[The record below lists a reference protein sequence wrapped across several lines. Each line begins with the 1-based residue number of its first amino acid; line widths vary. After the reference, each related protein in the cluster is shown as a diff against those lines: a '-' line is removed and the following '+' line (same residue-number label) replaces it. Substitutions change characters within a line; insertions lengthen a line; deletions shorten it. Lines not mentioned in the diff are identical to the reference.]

1 MTDLAAAA
9 AAPPAP
15 APAPEP
21 APTPKHRRSPS
32 RPSDPPHLLVT
43 VACAVLALGTV
54 VPTGIG
60 RGGSWQAPAASLSA
74 MAAPHSSPAPA
85 LLDAAL
91 TGDDPGPPAIPFGLE
106 AAAVARTGDLPEPAA
121 VPFGLD
127 AQDLT
132 QTEDLTRT
140 DDATE
145 GASAPAVPTYLGG
158 VPEGVGM
165 WTWEVEATEGGDA
178 EAIVAKATAV
188 GLTHLYARTGSSWQ
202 GLHGTAFLDD
212 LLPAAHAAGIAV
224 YGWDFPNFA
233 DVDADVA
240 RAVAAIEHRTPD
252 GHRIDGFVADIETQA
267 EGTRLTADAAQAYS
281 EGVRAAVGDDA
292 ILVACVPNPTNHFRA
307 IFPYDRV
314 LPSYDAVAPMVYW
327 LNRQPDDDAAR
338 AMTFFEPYGLPIVP
352 VGQAYEGALEG
363 GRPGPP
369 TPDELH
375 RFARTASDAGAQGM
389 SFWSWQHA
397 APSTWDAISV
407 LAAG

>member
-1 MTDLAAAA
+1 M
-9 AAPPAP
+9 
-15 APAPEP
+15 
-21 APTPKHRRSPS
+21 
-32 RPSDPPHLLVT
+32 
-43 VACAVLALGTV
+43 ACAVLALGTV
-54 VPTGIG
+54 LPTGVG
-60 RGGSWQAPAASLSA
+60 QGGSWQATPAQLSA
-74 MAAPHSSPAPA
+74 TAAPDSPPAPA
-85 LLDAAL
+85 LLDVAPAGDLPQAGAL
-91 TGDDPGPPAIPFGLE
+91 PFGLE
-106 AAAVARTGDLPEPAA
+106 PIDVMRSSEGPAPAA
-121 VPFGLD
+121 LPFGLGAEPRTQPD
-127 AQDLT
+127 AA
-132 QTEDLTRT
+132 TEDTT
-140 DDATE
+140 P
-145 GASAPAVPTYLGG
+145 APAVPTYLGG

-165 WTWEVEATEGGDA
+165 WTWEVEKTEGGDA
-178 EAIVAKATAV
+178 EAIVTKATEI

-212 LLPAAHAAGIAV
+212 LLPVAHAAGIAV

-233 DVDADVA
+233 DVDDDIA

-281 EGVRAAVGDDA
+281 EGLRAAVGDDEVL
-292 ILVACVPNPTNHFRA
+292 IACVPNPTNHFRA

-327 LNRQPDDDAAR
+327 LNRQPDDDAAQ
-338 AMTFFEPYGLPIVP
+338 AMAFFEPYGLPIVP

-375 RFARTASDAGAQGM
+375 RFARTAAEAGAQGM

-397 APSTWDAISV
+397 APSTWEAISE

>member
-1 MTDLAAAA
+1 MTDLAAAVT
-9 AAPPAP
+9 APPAP
-15 APAPEP
+15 APAPD
-21 APTPKHRRSPS
+21 PTPMPRHRRAS
-32 RPSDPPHLLVT
+32 RRSDPPHLLVT
-43 VACAVLALGTV
+43 VVCGVLALGAV
-54 VPTGIG
+54 LPTGIG
-60 RGGSWQAPAASLSA
+60 QGGSWQATPARLSA
-74 MAAPHSSPAPA
+74 TAAPHSPPAPA
-85 LLDAAL
+85 LLDVVPAGDAPEAVAL
-91 TGDDPGPPAIPFGLE
+91 PFGLE
-106 AAAVARTGDLPEPAA
+106 LPDLARSGDRPPPAA
-121 VPFGLD
+121 LPFGLD
-127 AQDLT
+127 AERRT
-132 QTEDLTRT
+132 QNEAKTEAKAE
-140 DDATE
+140 DATP
-145 GASAPAVPTYLGG
+145 PAAPTYLGG

-165 WTWEVEATEGGDA
+165 WTWEVEETEGGDA
-178 EAIVAKATAV
+178 EAIVAKAAEI

-212 LLPAAHAAGIAV
+212 LLPVAHAAGIAV

-233 DVDADVA
+233 DVDDDIA

-281 EGVRAAVGDDA
+281 EGLRAAVGDDEVL
-292 ILVACVPNPTNHFRA
+292 IACVPNPTNHFRA

-338 AMTFFEPYGLPIVP
+338 AMAFFEPYGLPIVP

-397 APSTWDAISV
+397 APSTWDAISQ

>member
-1 MTDLAAAA
+1 MTDLAAVSTAP
-9 AAPPAP
+9 PPAP
-15 APAPEP
+15 Q
-21 APTPKHRRSPS
+21 PTPTPGRGRSPA

-43 VACAVLALGTV
+43 VACAVLALGITL
-54 VPTGIG
+54 PTGIG
-60 RGGSWQAPAASLSA
+60 QGGAWPVPPAQLSA
-74 MAAPHSSPAPA
+74 MAAPHSDPAPA
-85 LLDAAL
+85 VLDAAPAGDETGSDAIPFSL
-91 TGDDPGPPAIPFGLE
+91 EPGDAARTGDQLEPVAIPFGLDAE
-106 AAAVARTGDLPEPAA
+106 ALTQAEDANEDAAEPATA
-121 VPFGLD
+121 
-127 AQDLT
+127 
-132 QTEDLTRT
+132 
-140 DDATE
+140 
-145 GASAPAVPTYLGG
+145 PTYLGG

-165 WTWEVEATEGGDA
+165 WTWEVEKTEGGDA
-178 EAIVAKATAV
+178 EAIVAKATEI

-212 LLPAAHAAGIAV
+212 LLPVAHAAGIAV

-233 DVDADVA
+233 DVDDDIA

-281 EGVRAAVGDDA
+281 EGLRAAVGDDEVL
-292 ILVACVPNPTNHFRA
+292 IACVPNPTNHFRA

-338 AMTFFEPYGLPIVP
+338 AMAFFEPYGLPIVP

-369 TPDELH
+369 THDELH

-397 APSTWDAISV
+397 APSTWDAIAE